1 MSAPTRKRVQL
12 QDLVGTILSPSD
24 EEAAPM
30 GLVDGTSKKKGRMV
44 SCARAS
50 LALQLPRPDARDPEA
65 ARAFSGASRGPGL
78 LSVDYL
84 GIVILDQVLRPVL
97 AKW

>member
-30 GLVDGTSKKKGRMV
+30 GLV

-97 AKW
+97 AKWRL

>member
-30 GLVDGTSKKKGRMV
+30 GLVDGTSKRRDGW
-44 SCARAS
+44 SAA
-50 LALQLPRPDARDPEA
+50 LALHSLYSFLDPTRGILRQL
-65 ARAFSGASRGPGL
+65 GH
-78 LSVDYL
+78 SVALVEGQGSY
-84 GIVILDQVLRPVL
+84 PSTT
-97 AKW
+97 